1 MDINVWENMGNGDI
15 LSLADKVIEILKE
28 RKSIDLSE
36 LARCAGADASE
47 VKKIID
53 LFEKEDM
60 LKVGYQLTKTQ
71 ITWLGDTCPV
81 PEAEESSMIE
91 VSGKGKAKK
100 DKRYYV
106 SEPAIKLTD
115 FESKN
120 GNGKNG
126 NGNSNGKRNSNEPVK
141 PLNVFIPEHFKT
153 VPTVKSIP
161 TAKLIPVPPAQ
172 PKPQPQTQPQPVAN
186 AAASQA
192 KPAKSILAAPKETPA
207 ANGMEP
213 EARGEMM
220 IDRGADA
227 DALSPD
233 ALSSELQ
240 MTLGDVQTGRQ
251 ELVELNTQRER
262 FLEERYEP
270 LAKRLDIEIGT
281 ITEMIIEKERE
292 INQQKE
298 RAKALIEKVGDAEV
312 GAIKI
317 HDSEIQARNEFEKAM
332 ASLEKMIDR
341 LREIRKGL
349 GYEVRTSKRILL
361 EQSGELKG
369 IDSSIESLADNEK
382 EIDRK
387 ITLAKARIAEEE
399 RGIESIRISLNE
411 ARKTRETI
419 KRRMNEIYEVFS
431 AGRMKEMEDKIS
443 SIAQIEGK
451 LEACRQEYSNA
462 ISDIKKSSKENA
474 EAVEK
479 LRETIQANFVRKV
492 AKELE
497 RTEKDYESKMSDAFE
512 DEKDLVR
519 RIDSAKE
526 RLSSKVRHAKDLAQ
540 KLKEITPPGR
550 DITDAKMMLDLKEL
564 EETEMKGTIV
574 ADDKTKM
581 KRIKII
587 DDLKGL
593 FSRFKEKMT
602 KGNN

>member
-1 MDINVWENMGNGDI
+1 MGNGDI

-28 RKSIDLSE
+28 RKSIELSE

-47 VKKIID
+47 VKKIVD

-81 PEAEESSMIE
+81 PEAEEGSMIE
-91 VSGKGKAKK
+91 VSGKGKVKK

-115 FESKN
+115 YESKN
-120 GNGKNG
+120 GNGNRKKNG
-126 NGNSNGKRNSNEPVK
+126 NEPVK

-161 TAKLIPVPPAQ
+161 TAKLIPVPSA
-172 PKPQPQTQPQPVAN
+172 QPQTQSQPVV
-186 AAASQA
+186 
-192 KPAKSILAAPKETPA
+192 KPAKPILAAPKETPVV
-207 ANGMEP
+207 NTNDTK
-213 EARGEMM
+213 AREEMKM
-220 IDRGADA
+220 HAEMVVDA
-227 DALSPD
+227 D

-240 MTLGDVQTGRQ
+240 MTLGDVQSGRQ

-270 LAKRLDIEIGT
+270 LTKRLDIEIGT

-341 LREIRKGL
+341 LREVRKGL
-349 GYEVRTSKRILL
+349 GYEIRTSKRILL
-361 EQSGELKG
+361 EQSGELRG

-382 EIDRK
+382 EVDRK

-399 RGIESIRISLNE
+399 RGLESIRISLNE

-431 AGRMKEMEDKIS
+431 AGRMKDMEDKIS

-512 DEKDLVR
+512 DEKELIRKIDL
-519 RIDSAKE
+519 AKE

-564 EETEMKGTIV
+564 EETEMKGTMA

-593 FSRFKEKMT
+593 FSRFKEKIT

>member
-1 MDINVWENMGNGDI
+1 MGNGDI

-28 RKSIDLSE
+28 RKSIELSE
-36 LARCAGADASE
+36 LARCAGADTSE

-81 PEAEESSMIE
+81 PGVEESSMIE
-91 VSGKGKAKK
+91 VSRKGLGKKEKK
-100 DKRYYV
+100 YYV
-106 SEPAIKLTD
+106 SEPVIKLTD
-115 FESKN
+115 YEGKN

-126 NGNSNGKRNSNEPVK
+126 NGNGNGKRNGNEPVK
-141 PLNVFIPEHFKT
+141 PLNVFIPEHFRT

-161 TAKLIPVPPAQ
+161 TAKLIPMPSAQ
-172 PKPQPQTQPQPVAN
+172 PQSQPVVK
-186 AAASQA
+186 QA
-192 KPAKSILAAPKETPA
+192 KPILAAPAPKETPA
-207 ANGMEP
+207 ANSKEL
-213 EARGEMM
+213 EAREEMR
-220 IDRGADA
+220 INRGADA

-233 ALSSELQ
+233 MLSSELQ

-251 ELVELNTQRER
+251 ELAELNMQRER

-270 LAKRLDIEIGT
+270 LTKRLDVEIGT

-341 LREIRKGL
+341 LREVRKGL
-349 GYEVRTSKRILL
+349 GYEIRTSKRILL
-361 EQSGELKG
+361 EQSGELRG

-382 EIDRK
+382 EVDRK

-399 RGIESIRISLNE
+399 RGLESIRISLNE

-431 AGRMKEMEDKIS
+431 AGKMKEMEDKINN
-443 SIAQIEGK
+443 IAQIEGK

-497 RTEKDYESKMSDAFE
+497 RTEKDYESRMSDAFE
-512 DEKDLVR
+512 DEKELVR
-519 RIDSAKE
+519 RIDIAKE
-526 RLSSKVRHAKDLAQ
+526 RLSSKVRYAKDLAQ
-540 KLKEITPPGR
+540 KLKEITLPGR

-564 EETEMKGTIV
+564 EETEMKGAIE
-574 ADDKTKM
+574 ADDKTKI